1 MYNTGETF
9 IIFEEKKGVNDMSK
23 AKSKLSIV
31 IAITALLTI
40 ILALVFPSV
49 YLESLNHHSG
59 DTTYIFGF
67 TTTFGGSIVHDVS
80 QLSIHFAFNVG
91 TFLAL
96 LFVLISA
103 ILILVFDK
111 QISSYVL
118 GAILF
123 ITSGVLFL
131 LNERFIVETNGV
143 IQSFSNY
150 LHTGFGTY
158 VSIGLCSLAVI
169 ECLIG
174 AYLVKVET
182 STHHRHR

>member
-40 ILALVFPSV
+40 ILALVFPSI

-67 TTTFGGSIVHDVS
+67 TTTFGGNIVHDVS

-96 LFVLISA
+96 LFVLLSA
-103 ILILVFDK
+103 ILIFVFDK

-123 ITSGVLFL
+123 ITSGILFL
-131 LNERFIVETNGV
+131 LNERFVVETNGV

-174 AYLVKVET
+174 AYLVKVES